1 MKSWIKIKYKDGWFP
16 EGNTCILTDAAEA
29 GGRWAGEKYAIFDL
43 DEMPHVAF
51 WPMKPIIV
59 EKSPVS
65 KSEAEKLLIRTT
77 NGHVLW
83 EDYKAC
89 YGS

>member
-16 EGNTCILTDAAEA
+16 EGNTCILTEAEA
-29 GGRWAGEKYAIFDL
+29 DGRWKGEKYAIFDL
-43 DEMPHVAF
+43 DGMPHVAF
-51 WPMKPIIV
+51 WPMKPIV
-59 EKSPVS
+59 LEKAVVS
-65 KSEAEKLLIRTT
+65 KIEAEKILIETI

-89 YGS
+89 YGT